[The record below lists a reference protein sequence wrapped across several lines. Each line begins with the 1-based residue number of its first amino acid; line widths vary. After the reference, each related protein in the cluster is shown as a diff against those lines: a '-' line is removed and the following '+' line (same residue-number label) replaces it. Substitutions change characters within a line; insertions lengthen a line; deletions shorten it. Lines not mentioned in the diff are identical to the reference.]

1 MWRPMTTTQ
10 QLAPSNW
17 EYAAAT
23 RMALLPVTMLIPF
36 DGGDRGG
43 DCDPGKRIGRAGI
56 DVAAAGREGFGTT

>member
-1 MWRPMTTTQ
+1 M
-10 QLAPSNW
+10 
-17 EYAAAT
+17 
-23 RMALLPVTMLIPF
+23 TMLIPF